1 MTTATPRGTCQL
13 PFLPGYAAQ
22 EVKFGTS
29 RKPQTLSFGPGGCID
44 SFHKLKKVPRLNL
57 ALTERLRDPF
67 HRYDMSQR
75 SPTHE
80 ERDFMKQSARNTY
93 RPANEPA
100 WLKHD
105 RHVLK
110 FDAYTQD
117 RMFEST
123 KETFRIR
130 CCVLYFYLEDGTIM
144 VSEPKV
150 ENSGMAQGTVVKRHR
165 IPKPKCLGG
174 GPYSYEDF
182 RVGSTVSIYSQIY
195 KLIAC
200 DEFTRKFYWDA
211 MGAVQPDDQDPPIDS
226 FLANLQVDEE
236 AMAERSATLSESKE
250 YHHLACGGNRK
261 NQKLEQYLENDRKVL
276 RFHCFWDDMTKYGT
290 RMYYTLHYYLADD
303 TAEILENMSRNSGR
317 DPYPTF
323 WRRSPLR
330 KNPNITATPGMMEP
344 EPVVYKPED
353 LVVGEF
359 VNILGRNIFLYDCD
373 VFTRDFYKEYMG
385 FEQTSIKI
393 EQPKLVHTKIRYPP
407 HIGFGSEEDSLA
419 SCLRLTPRPPL
430 RDMKRLIADAD
441 KVMRFEAKLAN
452 DIPQDEKRRF
462 IVAVFMAD
470 DSVGVWELKSRN
482 SGHDEGKFANKARR
496 KNPATG
502 TWFCQAD
509 FFVGAVIEVNSSPF
523 QLIWADDAAFLR
535 METNPTQ
542 FPYADESILVKKMG
556 PVRGTL
562 ENLTDM
568 IEWRSLQSLAKEAGV
583 ELVDHEA
590 ITLARAFGRY
600 QGPPARKAEI
610 DVSKLLLAM
619 DYDMTQRVEQKP

>member
-1 MTTATPRGTCQL
+1 MA
-13 PFLPGYAAQ
+13 
-22 EVKFGTS
+22 
-29 RKPQTLSFGPGGCID
+29 I
-44 SFHKLKKVPRLNL
+44 
-57 ALTERLRDPF
+57 TERLKDPF
-67 HRYDMSQR
+67 HRYDMSYR

-80 ERDFMKQSARNTY
+80 ERDFIKQSERNTF
-93 RPANEPA
+93 RPLNEPA

-130 CCVLYFYLEDGTIM
+130 RCVIYFYLEDGTMM

-150 ENSGMAQGTVVKRHR
+150 ENSGMPQGTVVKRHR

-174 GPYSYEDF
+174 GTYSYEDF
-182 RVGSTVSIYSQIY
+182 RVGSTVSIYAQIY
-195 KLIAC
+195 KLVAC

-211 MGAVQPDDQDPPIDS
+211 MGAVQPDDQEAPIDS
-226 FLANLQVDEE
+226 FAANMQVDEE
-236 AMAERSATLSESKE
+236 AIAERSATLSESKE
-250 YHHLACGGNRK
+250 YHHLAAGGNRK

-323 WRRSPLR
+323 WRRSALR
-330 KNPNITATPGMMEP
+330 KTPNITAIPAMMEP
-344 EPVVYKPED
+344 EPVIYKPED
-353 LVVGEF
+353 LVVGEY
-359 VNILGRNIFLYDCD
+359 VNVLGRNIFLYDCD
-373 VFTRDFYKEYMG
+373 VFTRDFYKEYMD
-385 FEQTSIKI
+385 FEQGSIKI
-393 EQPKLVHTKIRYPP
+393 EQPRLVHTKIRYPP

-419 SCLRLTPRPPL
+419 SCLRLTPRPPQ

-452 DIPQDEKRRF
+452 NIPQDEKRRF
-462 IVAVFMAD
+462 IVAVFMA

-502 TWFCQAD
+502 SWFCQAD
-509 FFVGAVIEVNSSPF
+509 FFVGAIVEVNASPF
-523 QLIWADDAAFLR
+523 QLIWADDAAFIR
-535 METNPTQ
+535 MESNPAQ
-542 FPYADESILVKKMG
+542 FRYADTSLVLQKLRPARKLLGKVEGLM
-556 PVRGTL
+556 
-562 ENLTDM
+562 D
-568 IEWRSLQSLAKEAGV
+568 WRSFQSLVQDHGIQ
-583 ELVDHEA
+583 LVDHET
-590 ITLARAFGRY
+590 ISLARAHGRY
-600 QGPPARKAEI
+600 QGPPARKAQI
-610 DVSKLLLAM
+610 DLGQLLVAM
-619 DYDMTQRVEQKP
+619 DDQS